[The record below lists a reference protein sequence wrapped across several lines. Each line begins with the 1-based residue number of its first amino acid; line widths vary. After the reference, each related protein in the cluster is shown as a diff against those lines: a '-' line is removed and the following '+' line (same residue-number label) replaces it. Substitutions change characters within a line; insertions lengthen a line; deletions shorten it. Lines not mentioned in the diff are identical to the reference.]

1 MTPWTAARQASL
13 PLTVSQSL
21 LELMSI
27 ESMMPSNHIILCH
40 PLSSCPHSIS
50 SITVFSNEWTLRIR
64 WPKSW
69 SFSFSIS
76 LPARAG
82 VLKPWC
88 YQGSWLSCR
97 LSSLAWVR
105 ILPCHL
111 LVVTLRN
118 SFIQLPSNLYF
129 FICRTR
135 ITKVQV
141 SWVWCREL
149 MKSAQNVLES
159 QDSVGGNSSSSS
171 TISHQIQFFKKQNLV
186 CLFWS
191 ARLLRSWCLPV
202 CLILSLHPLPP
213 THNSPPI
220 LVCLSSSK
228 EAFGLQPCTFAQVT
242 VPDMDACLPPTYTA
256 NACWP
261 CSPAHLSV
269 FPDIL

>member
-242 VPDMDACLPPTYTA
+242 VPDMDALPSTYLHGQCLLALLSSTSLCLP
-256 NACWP
+256 
-261 CSPAHLSV
+261 
-269 FPDIL
+269 